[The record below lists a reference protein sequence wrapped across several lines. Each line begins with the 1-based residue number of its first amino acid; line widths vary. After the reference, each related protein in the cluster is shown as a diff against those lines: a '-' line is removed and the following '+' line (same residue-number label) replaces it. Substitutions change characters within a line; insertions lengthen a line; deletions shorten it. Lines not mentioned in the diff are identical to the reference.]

1 MSVCGCQVT
10 TRTVPCAAEL
20 HGCLAQMNCVQWA
33 DKTGQ
38 HHQSARMCG
47 VTAMTGTH
55 LLVTGGSLSPF
66 VSSQNF
72 EPAESLLSH
81 QTVLVADTTQDPLRF
96 SVRQAAGD
104 VPAARFGPGHLM
116 YHGERRGE
124 PGEGCAGASRVGVS
138 WCEWCG
144 GERGGVWGGSRVG

>member
-104 VPAARFGPGHLM
+104 GHIPAARFGPGHLM
-116 YHGERRGE
+116 YHGERGV
-124 PGEGCAGASRVGVS
+124 SRVRVAQVRAG
-138 WCEWCG
+138 
-144 GERGGVWGGSRVG
+144 WGGWVGVA

>member
-1 MSVCGCQVT
+1 
-10 TRTVPCAAEL
+10 
-20 HGCLAQMNCVQWA
+20 
-33 DKTGQ
+33 
-38 HHQSARMCG
+38 
-47 VTAMTGTH
+47 MTGTH

-81 QTVLVADTTQDPLRF
+81 QTVLVADTTEDPLRF

-144 GERGGVWGGSRVG
+144 GQRGGEWESRLVVSTVGVLSVGMGRDFAGMGRLLRGGH